1 MDNLAILESQRDDC
15 VLKLSDRDYVQ
26 VWEQLASDL
35 FNVNRMI
42 NEQKGS

>member
-26 VWEQLASDL
+26 VWAQLESDL
-35 FNVNRMI
+35 YKVNRMI
-42 NEQKGS
+42 YEQKGS

>member
-15 VLKLSDRDYVQ
+15 ILKLLDRDYIQ

-42 NEQKGS
+42 YEFKKG